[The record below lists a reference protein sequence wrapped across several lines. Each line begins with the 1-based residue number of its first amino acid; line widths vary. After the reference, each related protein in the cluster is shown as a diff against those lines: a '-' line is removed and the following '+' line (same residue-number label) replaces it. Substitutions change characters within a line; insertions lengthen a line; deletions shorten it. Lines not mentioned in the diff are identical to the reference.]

1 MLCVVNGCGLYGIDG
16 YNVKVETDIS
26 NGLPQFDII
35 GLGDTTVKESK
46 DRVRAA
52 LKNCGYKLPSQ
63 RITINLSPA
72 ALKKEGAAYDLP
84 IAIGIIQA
92 DQQMNSIDLNKFL
105 FAGELSLD
113 GTVRS
118 VHGALSMAICA
129 KEKGFKKIVL
139 PPESAF
145 EASVVFGIE
154 AIPVRTLR
162 EAIQYLSGEQ
172 NITPVRTD
180 PFKLFSRSKRYRDR
194 YIVELE
200 NILRKNNLT
209 IPRESN

>member
-1 MLCVVNGCGLYGIDG
+1 M
-16 YNVKVETDIS
+16 
-26 NGLPQFDII
+26 
-35 GLGDTTVKESK
+35 
-46 DRVRAA
+46 
-52 LKNCGYKLPSQ
+52 
-63 RITINLSPA
+63 
-72 ALKKEGAAYDLP
+72 
-84 IAIGIIQA
+84 
-92 DQQMNSIDLNKFL
+92 

-118 VHGALSMAICA
+118 VYGALSMAICA

-145 EASVVFGIE
+145 EASVVFGID

-162 EAIQYLSGEQ
+162 EAIQYLSREK
-172 NITPVRTD
+172 NIAPVRTD